1 MPRLKQR
8 MSVVADEVRNL
19 ASNTAG
25 VTGSIDEVITAISSL
40 SVQISDEMEQ
50 GQERMRNGVIQIE
63 NVVTPLTQLEKDS
76 EVSLTSLDELSE
88 LAQSQSLEANDI
100 AERIT
105 QIVDVTVSNT
115 HTSLR
120 LTSLTDSLSGSAEQ
134 TKQATS
140 TFTLP
145 ES

>member
-1 MPRLKQR
+1 M
-8 MSVVADEVRNL
+8 
-19 ASNTAG
+19 
-25 VTGSIDEVITAISSL
+25 TGSIDEVITAISSL

-88 LAQSQSLEANDI
+88 LAQQQSLEANDI

-105 QIVDVTVSNT
+105 QIVEVTVSNT
-115 HTSLR
+115 QTSLR